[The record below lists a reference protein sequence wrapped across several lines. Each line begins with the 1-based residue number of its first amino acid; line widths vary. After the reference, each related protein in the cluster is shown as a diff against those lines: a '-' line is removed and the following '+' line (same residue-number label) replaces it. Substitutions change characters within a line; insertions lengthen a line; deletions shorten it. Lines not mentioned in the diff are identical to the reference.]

1 MEEIFTRS
9 SIRTFTRQAVSAEDV
24 RKLLE
29 AGMQAPSAGN
39 QQPWEFI
46 VIEDETMRKR
56 LAATSPYANPLLGA
70 PLGIVILLN
79 DDNLRFSEC
88 WQQDLS
94 ACAQNI
100 LLEAVHLGL
109 GAVWLAIADFPQ
121 RMEAAR
127 QLFDLPAHLA
137 VFAVIAIGHPG
148 EEKKVVS
155 RYLEHKVHY
164 GTYGGKRG

>member
-1 MEEIFTRS
+1 MEEIFTRT
-9 SIRTFTRQAVSAEDV
+9 SIRTFTRQAVSAGDI

-46 VIEDETMRKR
+46 VIEDAAMRAR
-56 LAATSPYANPLLGA
+56 LAATSPYAKPLLGA

-79 DDNLRFSEC
+79 DESLRFPEC

-94 ACAQNI
+94 ACTQNI

-109 GAVWLAIADFPQ
+109 GAVWLAIADFPK

-127 QLFDLPAHLA
+127 QLFDLPPHLA
-137 VFAVIAIGHPG
+137 VFAVIAVGYPG
-148 EEKKVVS
+148 EEKKATK
-155 RYLEHKVHY
+155 RYLDAKVHY
-164 GTYGGKRG
+164 GTYGQQR